1 MYETTECAVRVNDN
15 ITDWFP
21 TEAGIRQGQNDSP
34 TIFAV
39 FINSLAQKIKDMNV
53 GVSVDE
59 RKVSILLYADD
70 IVLIRETESELQAML
85 DELVVW
91 CKTWRMKVNIEKMQ
105 IFHFRSKQTSK
116 TETIFYLGPQAL
128 GIVNQYRY
136 LGLILTEHMC
146 YKATGDALAMGAG
159 RALRKLVA
167 KYYQYY

>member
-1 MYETTECAVRVNDN
+1 MTRSLT
-15 ITDWFP
+15 
-21 TEAGIRQGQNDSP
+21 GIRQGQNDSP

-91 CKTWRMKVNIEKMQ
+91 CKTWRMKVNIEKMPDFSFQ
-105 IFHFRSKQTSK
+105 K
-116 TETIFYLGPQAL
+116 
-128 GIVNQYRY
+128 
-136 LGLILTEHMC
+136 
-146 YKATGDALAMGAG
+146 
-159 RALRKLVA
+159 
-167 KYYQYY
+167 